1 MLEVK
6 NISSGYGKKQVL
18 YDVSLTVEKGEVVLL
33 TGGNG
38 SGKST
43 LLKCIYNLL
52 PCWTGEIFFE
62 GENLNGTKPSDLI
75 KKGIVYIPQK
85 DFYFENLTVN
95 ENLQISGNTLP
106 KDILRERICEVYEL
120 TGLGKLKKRKPFDL
134 SGGERKILA
143 FGMGLIHHP
152 KLLLLDEP
160 MAGLDIHSENLVK
173 DLISERIDKKIG
185 FLIVEHSS
193 HLKNGHLGTKYSQLR
208 CDRVIDLI
216 DKNKENNR
224 QM

>member
-1 MLEVK
+1 
-6 NISSGYGKKQVL
+6 
-18 YDVSLTVEKGEVVLL
+18 
-33 TGGNG
+33 
-38 SGKST
+38 

-62 GENLNGTKPSDLI
+62 GEKLNGTKPSDLI

-106 KDILRERICEVYEL
+106 KNTLKERISEVYAL

-143 FGMGLIHHP
+143 FGMGLMHKP
-152 KLLLLDEP
+152 QLLLFDEP
-160 MAGLDIHSENLVK
+160 FAGVDITTISLLK
-173 DLISERIDKKIG
+173 DLFKKYFINPDSIII
-185 FLIVEHSS
+185 IVEHR
-193 HLKNGHLGTKYSQLR
+193 HAANDIYTKHINLKLGK
-208 CDRVIDLI
+208 I
-216 DKNKENNR
+216 
-224 QM
+224 

>member
-52 PCWTGEIFFE
+52 SLWSGEIFFE

-85 DFYFENLTVN
+85 DFYFENLTVD

-106 KDILRERICEVYEL
+106 KDKLKERIWKVYEL
-120 TGLGKLKKRKPFDL
+120 TGLGKLKRRKPFDL

-143 FGMGLIHHP
+143 FGMGLIHQP
-152 KLLLLDEP
+152 RLLLFDEP
-160 MAGLDIHSENLVK
+160 FAGVDEKNSVVLLQLFQQAIIKPDNGV
-173 DLISERIDKKIG
+173 
-185 FLIVEHSS
+185 LIVEHKDDARE
-193 HLKNGHLGTKYSQLR
+193 LFTRKVQMELGIIKIKL
-208 CDRVIDLI
+208 
-216 DKNKENNR
+216 
-224 QM
+224 